1 MVHTIFL
8 RYLNISVTTGIIIG
22 ILLLLSPFFRKR
34 YTARWKY
41 WVWLLLAVRLIV
53 PVTMPESKAAIVLP
67 VLSAESTVNEGL
79 NLQTASGIAED
90 FTGAPDAYI
99 IQGQQHGDKRESQY
113 AEDVSKANNALL
125 FLLSKITLRD
135 VVILIWLSGVAI
147 FGLYHLIGHMVF
159 RKNMLR
165 RAHKPQ
171 RERIYSMTKEISEEL
186 NLQRGIRIEI
196 CKHVVSPMML
206 GLMRPVLVLPK
217 EDYSEEELQF
227 VLTHELYHCKRKDLW
242 YKLALLAANGIHWF
256 NPFVWLMCRE
266 ANGDLERTCDDAV
279 LRSAS
284 YEHRKAYTRTILAG
298 IAEQVVHENNL
309 STYFYGGKKELKNRF
324 TNILDRTKRRS
335 GKWLLL
341 LVAMCVLLV
350 GGVVACGYQEDAE
363 KNNGITMDGNVTAP
377 TDELQE
383 EPPESVAELG
393 NAAEP
398 VDVADSVEIT
408 GHVDAADDMDAT
420 GVIEDSEEK
429 VFEELQTESA
439 SYQATRT
446 GIYRVTDA
454 GKECIYDSYP
464 GLNPKMCIFENRLYF
479 KTDITYEE
487 GALDW
492 ADCGIKWI
500 DLQTLENDILNID
513 LDINQMVTD
522 FYVYNGLI
530 SVTVNVYGTD
540 YEKIFLLPVEDRV
553 VYNGKAVENL
563 TDGEKQEYGR
573 EISRLLTDNP
583 CTLVDVSNR
592 TAAENFALIDW
603 NMDGTVE
610 QITLRPLGDETMAY
624 SPLDYYELSLNEK
637 VIAED
642 YAENLNN
649 NIWAISLDGEEILM
663 VLYEDGPSGD
673 PYTRLFRYV
682 NGSLAEA
689 GSFAADIREC
699 EITKEGIIRGV
710 IRRDVIET
718 SFCYVS
724 WQMDNQHMLTEVPQE
739 IYDFVWIHEVQ
750 LLEELTLHAE
760 PDGEETFVIS
770 PQTVSFLQVTSD
782 EHWILLETLDG
793 VRGWFEVDSFKIV
806 ESGKESGEVFEG
818 LSFAG

>member
-8 RYLNISVTTGIIIG
+8 RYLNISVTTGIVIG

-41 WVWLLLAVRLIV
+41 WVWLLLAIRLIV
-53 PVTMPESKAAIVLP
+53 PVTMPESKVAIVLP
-67 VLSAESTVNEGL
+67 VLSAESAVNEGT
-79 NLQTASGIAED
+79 NLQTVSGIAEG

-99 IQGQQHGDKRESQY
+99 TQGRQLGDKGKSQY
-113 AEDVSKANNALL
+113 AEDVSKADNAFL
-125 FLLSKITLRD
+125 FLLSEITLRD
-135 VVILIWLSGVAI
+135 VVILIWLSGIAI

-186 NLQRGIRIEI
+186 GLQKEIRIEI
-196 CKHVVSPMML
+196 CKNVVSPMML
-206 GLMRPVLVLPK
+206 GVMRPVLVLPK
-217 EDYSEEELQF
+217 EDYSEEELRF
-227 VLTHELYHCKRKDLW
+227 VLSHELYHCKRKDLW

-256 NPFVWLMCRE
+256 NPIVWLMCRE

-284 YEHRKAYTRTILAG
+284 YEDRKAYTQTILAG
-298 IAEQVVHENNL
+298 IAEQVVRENNL

-324 TNILDRTKRRS
+324 TNILDRRKRRS

-341 LVAMCVLLV
+341 SVAVCVLLV

-363 KNNGITMDGNVTAP
+363 KNDGITTDENVTAP

-383 EPPESVAELG
+383 ALSENL
-393 NAAEP
+393 AEP
-398 VDVADSVEIT
+398 ENATEHVNVTDSAET
-408 GHVDAADDMDAT
+408 TEHVDKIDDMEAT
-420 GVIEDSEEK
+420 GVIKDSEEE

-439 SYQATRT
+439 SYQATQT

-454 GKECIYDSYP
+454 GKECIYDGYP
-464 GLNPKMCIFENRLYF
+464 GLEPRMCIFENRLYF
-479 KTDITYEE
+479 KTDVTYKE

-513 LDINQMVTD
+513 LNINQMVTD

-530 SVTVNVYGTD
+530 SVTVNAYGTD
-540 YEKIFLLPVEDRV
+540 YEKIFLLPVENRE
-553 VYNGKAVENL
+553 VYNGKAVEEL
-563 TDGEKQEYGR
+563 TDREKQEYGR
-573 EISRLLTDNP
+573 EISRWLTDNP

-592 TAAENFALIDW
+592 TAAENFALIDL

-610 QITLRPLGDETMAY
+610 QITLRPLGNETTAY
-624 SPLDYYELSLNEK
+624 SPLDYYELSLNGK

-642 YAENLNN
+642 YASNLNN
-649 NIWAISLDGEEILM
+649 NIWAISLDGKEILM
-663 VLYEDGPSGD
+663 VLYEDGPSAD
-673 PYTRLFRYV
+673 PYTRLFRYA
-682 NGSLAEA
+682 NGSLVEA

-699 EITKEGIIRGV
+699 EITKECIIRGV

-724 WQMDNQHMLTEVPQE
+724 WQMNNQHMLEEVPQE

-750 LLEELTLHAE
+750 LLEELTLHTE

-793 VRGWFEVDSFKIV
+793 VRGWFEVDNFEIV
-806 ESGKESGEVFEG
+806 ESGKESREMFEG
-818 LSFAG
+818 LSFFG

>member
-8 RYLNISVTTGIIIG
+8 RYLNISVSTGIVIG

-53 PVTMPESKAAIVLP
+53 PVTMPAAKAAIVFTVP
-67 VLSAESTVNEGL
+67 SAETTMSSGMG
-79 NLQTASGIAED
+79 TAD
-90 FTGAPDAYI
+90 DLTDAANTYTA
-99 IQGQQHGDKRESQY
+99 QGQQFEDKGMSQNT
-113 AEDVSKANNALL
+113 ADMSKTNHTENAFL
-125 FLLSKITLRD
+125 FILAKITLRD
-135 VVILIWLSGVAI
+135 IVILIWLSGIAV

-159 RKNMLR
+159 RTNILR

-171 RERIYSMTKEISEEL
+171 RERIYGMTKEISAEFG
-186 NLQRGIRIEI
+186 LQKGIRIEI
-196 CKHVVSPMML
+196 CKNAASPMML

-217 EDYSEEELQF
+217 EDYSEEELRF
-227 VLTHELYHCKRKDLW
+227 VLSHELYHCKRKDLW
-242 YKLALLAANGIHWF
+242 YKLALLAANAIHWF
-256 NPFVWLMCRE
+256 NPLVWLMCRE

-284 YEHRKAYTRTILAG
+284 YEDRKVYTQTILTG

-324 TNILDRTKRRS
+324 TNILDRKKRRS
-335 GKWLLL
+335 GKWMLLSA
-341 LVAMCVLLV
+341 VVCVLLV
-350 GGVVACGYQEDAE
+350 GGVVACGYQEDE
-363 KNNGITMDGNVTAP
+363 GNPDGNTVKIGEIVTG
-377 TDELQE
+377 ELQE
-383 EPPESVAELG
+383 E
-393 NAAEP
+393 
-398 VDVADSVEIT
+398 
-408 GHVDAADDMDAT
+408 
-420 GVIEDSEEK
+420 
-429 VFEELQTESA
+429 VFEELQTEEA
-439 SYQATRT
+439 SYQAART

-464 GLNPKMCIFENRLYF
+464 GLEPRMCIFENRLYF
-479 KTDITYEE
+479 KTDITYKE

-513 LDINQMVTD
+513 LNINQMVTD

-530 SVTVNVYGTD
+530 SVTVNAYGTA
-540 YEKIFLLPVEDRV
+540 YEKIFLLPVEGRE
-553 VYNGKAVENL
+553 VYSGKAVEEL
-563 TDGEKQEYGR
+563 TDQEKQEYGR
-573 EISRLLTDNP
+573 EISKWIIDNP

-592 TAAENFALIDW
+592 TAAENFALLDL

-610 QITLRPLGDETMAY
+610 QITLRPLGDELTNY
-624 SPLDYYELSLNEK
+624 SPLDYYELSLNGK

-642 YAENLNN
+642 YASNLNN
-649 NIWAISLDGEEILM
+649 NIWAISLDGKEILM
-663 VLYEDGPSGD
+663 VLYEDGSSAD
-673 PYTRLFRYV
+673 PYTRLFRYA
-682 NGSLAEA
+682 NGSLVEA

-724 WQMDNQHMLTEVPQE
+724 WQMDNQYMLEEVPQE
-739 IYDFVWIHEVQ
+739 TYDFVWIHEVQ
-750 LLEELTLHAE
+750 LLEELTLHTE

-793 VRGWFEVDSFKIV
+793 VRGWFEVDSFEIV
-806 ESGKESGEVFEG
+806 ESGKESREVFEG
-818 LSFAG
+818 LNFAG